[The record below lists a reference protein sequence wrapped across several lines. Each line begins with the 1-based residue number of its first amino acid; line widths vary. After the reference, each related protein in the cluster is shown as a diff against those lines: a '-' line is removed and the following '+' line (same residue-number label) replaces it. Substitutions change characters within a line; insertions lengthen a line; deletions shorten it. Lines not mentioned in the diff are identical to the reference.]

1 MESWLRTSAWGRLG
15 VENSPP
21 GSAPRAGLQVRVA
34 ELKQFPASCKGR
46 LFLGQTS
53 EACVYLIHRPGELDI
68 DSVAIAFRFPV
79 SAGC

>member
-15 VENSPP
+15 VENSRL
-21 GSAPRAGLQVRVA
+21 APRAGLQVRVA

-53 EACVYLIHRPGELDI
+53 EACLYLIHRPGELDI